1 MRHRDE
7 SGQLMVLTMGLTLV
21 VFAVAGLAIDGT
33 RAFVLRRSLQNTAD
47 SAAVAASA
55 EIDTSVYYSSGGSQV
70 RLDERRAESVAVESL
85 NVRGFAADAELVA
98 DEHIVTV
105 VLRSESRTTFLKL
118 VGIDNIPVVVTSSA
132 RAFPQA
138 VPNGP

>member
-1 MRHRDE
+1 MREQDE

-33 RAFVLRRSLQNTAD
+33 RAFVMKRSLQNAAD
-47 SAAVAASA
+47 SAVVAASA
-55 EIDTSVYYSSGGSQV
+55 EIDTSMYYASGGSQV
-70 RLDERRAESVAVESL
+70 RLDEQLARSVAIRSL
-85 NVRGFAADAELVA
+85 TERGFPADAELVA
-98 DEHIVTV
+98 DEHFVTV

-132 RAFPQA
+132 RAFTQA